1 MLKNT
6 VDAIINW
13 IIYGKIMTVVV
24 PALLA
29 PNKTELDAKWML
41 VQPFAN
47 RVHVDLMDGQ
57 FAPGDSPQISDLTW
71 SEGWVV
77 DIHLMYHHPELRL
90 EAITDLKPKPNLVIF
105 HAEAEG
111 ALLQFAEGLQ
121 KAGIKVGLALQRK
134 TVPADVAG
142 LISLVDHVLI
152 FSGNLGEYG
161 GTANMLQ
168 IEKIRLV
175 RAINPT
181 VEIGWD
187 GGANVSNAYTL
198 ALGGVDIVNVGGELA
213 KSDDP
218 AETYRHLDFEVH
230 RKDVLEEAKR
240 KKDISKETT
249 TNE

>member
-1 MLKNT
+1 MS
-6 VDAIINW
+6 
-13 IIYGKIMTVVV
+13 VVV
-24 PALLA
+24 PALLSPTKA
-29 PNKTELDAKWML
+29 ELDQQWLK

-47 RVHVDLMDGQ
+47 RVHIDLMDGQ
-57 FAPGDSPQISDLTW
+57 FAPGDSPQISDLQW

-90 EAITDLKPKPNLVIF
+90 EALTALKPKPSLVIF

-111 ALLQFAEGLQ
+111 DLLPFAEGLQ
-121 KAGIKVGLALQRK
+121 KAGIKTGLALQRK

-142 LISLVDHVLI
+142 LIGIVDHVLI

-175 RAINPT
+175 KAINPV

-198 ALGGVDIVNVGGELA
+198 ALGGVDVVNVGGELA
-213 KSDDP
+213 KSTDP
-218 AETYRHLDFEVH
+218 QETYRQLDFEVH

-240 KKDISKETT
+240 KQEAKKEA
-249 TNE
+249 